1 MGNDDFIAIAKAAVY
16 EYYNDIRDVT
26 DSKDITLDDIYIVWI
41 SKVLQNN
48 KALLSTTLSDGKY
61 YEATYNGDKKELYL
75 DVYVKLVNTK
85 HRVIDTEGN
94 VHITEK
100 VKREGFSYE

>member
-16 EYYNDIRDVT
+16 LYYNDIRDVT

-100 VKREGFSYE
+100 VKSEG